1 MCSENKDD
9 SGVIVLSSG
18 DRCKT
23 GVDKDENGVLCGQ
36 GCSGARFVD
45 RCNGQQLVVPAVES
59 YVMVQKPP
67 QAVIVIN
74 GAANLTRLVYEFE
87 RGLRIFHDVHIFATS
102 QATDESIE
110 EEDYDDYADDDDDK
124 ASQHARKVNL
134 AKSQRE
140 RPCFFFF
147 CGIFLMDFCFN
158 HVKNVEYSLMN
169 AHSSVLSRNCN
180 SVFSLRLCTGQDLL
194 QFALQ

>member
-9 SGVIVLSSG
+9 SGVIVASSG
-18 DRCKT
+18 DRCNT

-36 GCSGARFVD
+36 GSIGARSVD

-140 RPCFFFF
+140 CPCLFLLAEYFFW
-147 CGIFLMDFCFN
+147 IF
-158 HVKNVEYSLMN
+158 
-169 AHSSVLSRNCN
+169 VLIM
-180 SVFSLRLCTGQDLL
+180 
-194 QFALQ
+194 